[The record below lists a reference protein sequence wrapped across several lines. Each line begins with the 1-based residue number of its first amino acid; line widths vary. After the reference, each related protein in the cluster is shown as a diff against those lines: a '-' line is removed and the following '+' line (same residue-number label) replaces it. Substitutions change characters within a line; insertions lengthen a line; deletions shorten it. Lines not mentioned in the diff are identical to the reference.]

1 MFSPLPE
8 AFRPGTSGR
17 AAGSASATPAR
28 PDVLADD
35 LACRRD
41 DVRAHLGRLPR
52 APFPDG
58 RVVLV
63 GRATVTDSV
72 LAGGD
77 GFRQPVVLTDRGGG
91 PDGVGR
97 LVREAGGGRHRRRA
111 RASAGPSD
119 T

>member
-1 MFSPLPE
+1 MDVCEAVESRRAVGAFSEPPVPRRGEGVFSLPPE

-72 LAGGD
+72 LAGG
-77 GFRQPVVLTDRGGG
+77 T
-91 PDGVGR
+91 
-97 LVREAGGGRHRRRA
+97 
-111 RASAGPSD
+111 ASGSPSY
-119 T
+119 